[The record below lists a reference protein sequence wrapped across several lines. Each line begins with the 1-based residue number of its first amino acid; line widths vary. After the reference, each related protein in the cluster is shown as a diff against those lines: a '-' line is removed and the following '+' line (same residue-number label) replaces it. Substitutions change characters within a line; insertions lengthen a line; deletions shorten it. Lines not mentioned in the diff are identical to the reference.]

1 MIGFDTYRRIHKAL
15 DLIASG
21 AVDELEPGHYDLDE
35 GIYVNVMEIETK
47 DSGIFES
54 HHQYADIHY
63 PMIGSEQIEL
73 ADEAGMAVTE
83 AYDAEKDCVFGTAAG
98 ERYCDPNETAFCR
111 DAGRGACSGAAGRGM
126 PEGPEGGRQGAGLT
140 AGKVP
145 LKKSSPQSRRRI
157 NELCDNNVVSI

>member
-98 ERYCDPNETAFCR
+98 ERYVIRTKQPFVVMPGEAHVPGLRDGECR
-111 DAGRGACSGAAGRGM
+111 KVRKAVV
-126 PEGPEGGRQGAGLT
+126 
-140 AGKVP
+140 KVP
-145 LKKSSPQSRRRI
+145 
-157 NELCDNNVVSI
+157 V